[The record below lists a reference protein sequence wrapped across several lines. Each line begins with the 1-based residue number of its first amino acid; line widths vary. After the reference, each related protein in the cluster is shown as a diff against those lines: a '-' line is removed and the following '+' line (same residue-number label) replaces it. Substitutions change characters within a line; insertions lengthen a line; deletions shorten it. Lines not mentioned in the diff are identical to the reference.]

1 MEINLI
7 YCLKIILPIIIVYF
21 TLRLIASE
29 LLCLKKQRYLI
40 NICLMLADGSYKLIQ
55 DKIKLCHLGKI
66 NYDDIISLKKHYIE
80 KYYNVEKNE
89 IEKLLNENIFIVVS
103 CQNI

>member
-7 YCLKIILPIIIVYF
+7 YFLKIILLIIIVYF
-21 TLRLIASE
+21 TLRLIANE

-40 NICLMLADGSYKLIQ
+40 NACLMLADGSFELIQ

-66 NYDDIISLKKHYIE
+66 NYEDVISLKKHYIE